1 MIPICKQKTD
11 KTMMT
16 LLSGTAKDD
25 GCYYYVKNGIVYVHI
40 AVKVNGNTDTKI
52 FNMPT
57 NLRPYNENSGVGTG
71 ADMTESAFCQIW
83 ASGDVMVR
91 SGSGFVSLDMFYLLP

>member
-1 MIPICKQKTD
+1 MIPKCKQKID
-11 KTMMT
+11 KKMMT
-16 LLSGTAKDD
+16 LLNGTAKDD

-40 AVKVNGNTDTKI
+40 AVKVNANTDTKI
-52 FNMPT
+52 FSMPA

-71 ADMTESAFCQIW
+71 ADMTETAYCQIW

-91 SGSGFVSLDMFYLLP
+91 SGTGHVSLDMFYILP

>member
-1 MIPICKQKTD
+1 MIPKCKDKIE

-16 LLSGTAKDD
+16 LLSGTAKND
-25 GCYYYVKNGIVYVHI
+25 GCYYYVKSGIVYVHI
-40 AVKVNGNTDTKI
+40 SVKVNGNTDTKI
-52 FNMPT
+52 FSMPA
-57 NLRPYNENSGVGTG
+57 NLRPISENSGVGTG

-91 SGSGFVSLDMFYLLP
+91 SGSGHVSLDMFYLLA

>member
-40 AVKVNGNTDTKI
+40 AVKVNSNTDTKI
-52 FNMPT
+52 FSMPA
-57 NLRPYNENSGVGTG
+57 NLRPISENSGVGTG
-71 ADMTESAFCQIW
+71 TDMTESAFCQIW

-91 SGSGFVSLDMFYLLP
+91 SGSGFVSLDMFYLLA

>member
-52 FNMPT
+52 FSMPA
-57 NLRPYNENSGVGTG
+57 NLRPISENSGVGTG
-71 ADMTESAFCQIW
+71 AAMTESAFCQIW

-91 SGSGFVSLDMFYLLP
+91 SESGYISLDMFYLLA

>member
-1 MIPICKQKTD
+1 MIPKCKNEKW

-16 LLSGTAKDD
+16 LLAGSAKDD

-52 FNMPT
+52 FSMPA
-57 NLRPYNENSGVGTG
+57 NLRPINENSGVGTG
-71 ADMTESAFCQIW
+71 ADMTESAYCQIW
-83 ASGDVMVR
+83 QSGDVMVR
-91 SGSGFVSLDMFYLLP
+91 SGSGHVSLDMFYLLP

>member
-1 MIPICKQKTD
+1 MIPKCKDKIE

-52 FNMPT
+52 FSMPA
-57 NLRPYNENSGVGTG
+57 NLCPLFEDSGIGTG
-71 ADMTESAFCQIW
+71 ADMTEVSFCQIW
-83 ASGDVMVR
+83 ASGDVVVR
-91 SGSGFVSLDMFYLLP
+91 SGSGHVSLDIFYLLP

>member
-1 MIPICKQKTD
+1 
-11 KTMMT
+11 MT
-16 LLSGTAKDD
+16 LLAGNAKDD

-52 FNMPT
+52 FSLPA
-57 NLRPYNENSGVGTG
+57 NLRPINENSGVGTG
-71 ADMTESAFCQIW
+71 ADMTEPAFCQIW

-91 SGSGFVSLDMFYLLP
+91 SGTGHVSLDMFYLLP